1 METLSKNATTYE
13 KSFGYNN
20 LTEVNPQIRSVF
32 HDKEK

>member
-1 METLSKNATTYE
+1 MKTTYE

-32 HDKEK
+32 QDKEK